1 MTGNTT
7 EWAPLAATVRQALA
21 RRVHEHPQPA
31 GSGLDGWLPRYDEYI
46 VAVSGVAGSVGAT
59 TVSLA
64 VATAAASAGPVRLVE
79 CAAAVRSGLV
89 AAARA
94 ELGAGRGGW
103 TRGDRDG
110 VTLIR
115 RSPGSLFAAPPPPPL
130 EDAVL
135 TVLDVGDLLAERPPE
150 RLAAAAAVGTWVL
163 VARATI
169 PSLRQL
175 ELVLDLGPT
184 RDPIVAIV
192 GRPPQRWPRSLSSA
206 VQPRTRALLGTGRCV
221 AFRYDRHLAVT
232 GLTPDPL
239 PAHLAAS
246 ARKLLTLSEGQ
257 P

>member
-7 EWAPLAATVRQALA
+7 EWAPLAATVREALA
-21 RRVHEHPQPA
+21 RRVHEHPQPPR
-31 GSGLDGWLPRYDEYI
+31 SGLDGWLPRFDEYV

-64 VATAAASAGPVRLVE
+64 VATVATSAGPVRLVE
-79 CAAAVRSGLV
+79 CAPAVRSGLV

-115 RSPGSLFAAPPPPPL
+115 RSPGSLFPAPPPPL

-135 TVLDVGDLLAERPPE
+135 TVLDVGDLLERPPE
-150 RLAAAAAVGTWVL
+150 RLVAADAVGTWVL
-163 VARATI
+163 VARATV

-175 ELVLDLGPT
+175 ELVLDLGLT
-184 RDPIVAIV
+184 CDPVVAIV

-257 P
+257 R